1 MLAIPQLPSTFSAD
15 VAAITGATYFLRQ
28 ACRHSDHVLVWL
40 SGTLRAQL
48 ATCRHTS
55 GKRRLPCQ
63 QSRNKLLLLRRLQ
76 QHYRLSD
83 GSHLQARLEHPPAAA
98 PATRAASAQMRHRR
112 VSAAGLAC
120 ARRAGPGPRSCRRCC
135 PPAPATWV
143 RSPAK
148 HAAPVHSCTWD
159 LWPAMLLTCT
169 CPSGRSMKLSQQ
181 GPAWLGCPMW
191 APERH

>member
-1 MLAIPQLPSTFSAD
+1 MQAQRPCASLAF
-15 VAAITGATYFLRQ
+15 
-28 ACRHSDHVLVWL
+28 RHTA
-40 SGTLRAQL
+40 GTAELL

-98 PATRAASAQMRHRR
+98 LATRAALAQMRHRR
-112 VSAAGLAC
+112 VSAAGPAC

-143 RSPAK
+143 RTPPM
-148 HAAPVHSCTWD
+148 HAAPLQIYAWDPWQTPLVTW
-159 LWPAMLLTCT
+159 A
-169 CPSGRSMKLSQQ
+169 CPCSH
-181 GPAWLGCPMW
+181 P
-191 APERH
+191 